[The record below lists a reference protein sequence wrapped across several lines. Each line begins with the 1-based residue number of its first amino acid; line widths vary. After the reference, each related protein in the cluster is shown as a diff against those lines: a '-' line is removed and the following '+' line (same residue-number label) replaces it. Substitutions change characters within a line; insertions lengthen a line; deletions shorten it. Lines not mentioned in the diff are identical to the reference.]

1 MARVTF
7 EEATE
12 MQNAINP
19 NYVESFVL
27 KNDGDEALVR
37 FMHDDVSSFDI
48 VTTHSVTING
58 KFRSVNC
65 LRNPKEPMENCP
77 LCASGANTQNVMFI
91 HLIEYRMDD
100 KNNIVPV
107 PKVWARGLSYATRI
121 KSLINEYGPLS
132 QCLFKI
138 HRNGAAGSRE
148 TSYDIL
154 FAPDRIYPSQNY
166 PIPEGAF
173 ENYSATGT
181 IVLDKSFEDLS
192 VFVNTGRMPEAVQ
205 ESAPSYGAPNR
216 VPQTTQFVPSGASV
230 GYPQAYTPQPQ
241 INQATVPQQF
251 SAPNLQS
258 QYTVSSQPGATV
270 TTLGSPVESAQ
281 TFVNQYPPQ
290 APRTPYPMQDNG
302 TAIPRP
308 VRN

>member
-1 MARVTF
+1 MAKVTF

-12 MQNAINP
+12 MQNANNS
-19 NYVESFVL
+19 NYVASFAL

-48 VTTHSVTING
+48 VTTHNVTING

-65 LRNPKEPMENCP
+65 LRGPRDPMENCP
-77 LCASGANTQNVMFI
+77 LCASGANTQNIMFI
-91 HLIEYRMDD
+91 HLIEYQTDERGQ
-100 KNNIVPV
+100 IVPV
-107 PKVWARGLSYATRI
+107 PKVWSRGLSYATRI

-138 HRNGAAGSRE
+138 HRNGAAGSRD

-154 FAPDRIYPSQNY
+154 FAPDRIYPSQKY

-173 ENYSATGT
+173 ADYNATGT

-192 VFVNTGRMPEAVQ
+192 IFVNTGRMPEAVQ
-205 ESAPSYGAPNR
+205 ENNTPAHGAQNY
-216 VPQTTQFVPSGASV
+216 VPQTTQFVPSGNSV
-230 GYPQAYTPQPQ
+230 GGPQAYAQQPPVAQTQVGTIPQYANPIPQQPQ
-241 INQATVPQQF
+241 QN
-251 SAPNLQS
+251 
-258 QYTVSSQPGATV
+258 
-270 TTLGSPVESAQ
+270 
-281 TFVNQYPPQ
+281 FVNQYPPV
-290 APRTPYPMQDNG
+290 APRAQYPAADVSN
-302 TAIPRP
+302 TAVPRP

>member
-1 MARVTF
+1 MAKVTF

-12 MQNAINP
+12 MQHANNS
-19 NYVESFVL
+19 NYVASFAL

-48 VTTHSVTING
+48 VTTHNVTING

-65 LRNPKEPMENCP
+65 LRGPRDPMENCP

-91 HLIEYRMDD
+91 HLIEYQTDERGQ
-100 KNNIVPV
+100 IVPV
-107 PKVWARGLSYATRI
+107 PKVWSRGLSYATRI

-138 HRNGAAGSRE
+138 HRNGAAGSRD

-173 ENYSATGT
+173 KDYSATGT
-181 IVLDKSFEDLS
+181 IVLDKSFEDLT
-192 VFVNTGRMPEAVQ
+192 VFVNTGRMPEATQ
-205 ESAPSYGAPNR
+205 ESTPAYGAQQNY
-216 VPQTTQFVPSGASV
+216 VPQTTQFVPTGASV
-230 GYPQAYTPQPQ
+230 GAPQAY
-241 INQATVPQQF
+241 VPQVT
-251 SAPNLQS
+251 APNPQ
-258 QYTVSSQPGATV
+258 QQV
-270 TTLGSPVESAQ
+270 TAYNAPQQ
-281 TFVNQYPPQ
+281 TFINQYPPA
-290 APRTPYPMQDNG
+290 APAGNPVV
-302 TAIPRP
+302 ARP

>member
-12 MQNAINP
+12 MQNANNS
-19 NYVESFVL
+19 NYVASFAL

-48 VTTHSVTING
+48 VTTHNVTING

-65 LRNPKEPMENCP
+65 LRNPKDPMENCP
-77 LCASGANTQNVMFI
+77 LCATGANTQNVMFI
-91 HLIEYRMDD
+91 HLIEYQTDD
-100 KNNIVPV
+100 RGAIVPV

-138 HRNGAAGSRE
+138 HRNGAAGSRD

-166 PIPEGAF
+166 PIPEGMF
-173 ENYSATGT
+173 DDYSATGT
-181 IVLDKSFEDLS
+181 IVLDKSFEDLTT
-192 VFVNTGRMPEAVQ
+192 FVNTGRMPEATQ
-205 ESAPSYGAPNR
+205 ENTSSYNAQNN
-216 VPQTTQFVPSGASV
+216 VPQTTQFVPSGNSV
-230 GYPQAYTPQPQ
+230 GYPQSYAQQPPA
-241 INQATVPQQF
+241 NVTAVPQYN
-251 SAPNLQS
+251 STPVTA
-258 QYTVSSQPGATV
+258 QP
-270 TTLGSPVESAQ
+270 Q
-281 TFVNQYPPQ
+281 TFVNQYPPT
-290 APRTPYPMQDNG
+290 APRTPYPMQEGSNPVV
-302 TAIPRP
+302 ARP

>member
-12 MQNAINP
+12 MQNANNS
-19 NYVESFVL
+19 NYVASFAL

-48 VTTHSVTING
+48 VTTHNITING

-65 LRNPKEPMENCP
+65 LRNPRDPMENCP
-77 LCASGANTQNVMFI
+77 LCATGANTQNVMFI
-91 HLIEYRMDD
+91 HLIEYQTDD
-100 KNNIVPV
+100 RGTIIPV

-138 HRNGAAGSRE
+138 HRNGAAGSRD

-154 FAPDRIYPSQNY
+154 FAPDRIYPSNIY
-166 PIPEGAF
+166 PIPEGVF
-173 ENYSATGT
+173 DDYSATGT
-181 IVLDKSFEDLS
+181 IVLDKSFEDLTT
-192 VFVNTGRMPEAVQ
+192 FVNTGRMPEATQ
-205 ESAPSYGAPNR
+205 ENTSSYSAQNN
-216 VPQTTQFVPSGASV
+216 VPQTTQFVPSGNSV
-230 GYPQAYTPQPQ
+230 GYPQSYAQQPVENPAHYNIPQAPV
-241 INQATVPQQF
+241 VPQ
-251 SAPNLQS
+251 APQ
-258 QYTVSSQPGATV
+258 
-270 TTLGSPVESAQ
+270 Q
-281 TFVNQYPPQ
+281 TFVNQYPPT
-290 APRTPYPMQDNG
+290 APRTPYPMQEGNSPVV
-302 TAIPRP
+302 ARP

>member
-19 NYVESFVL
+19 NYVESFAL

-48 VTTHSVTING
+48 VTTHNVTING

-65 LRNPKEPMENCP
+65 LRNPRDPMENCP
-77 LCASGANTQNVMFI
+77 LCATGANTQNVMFI
-91 HLIEYRMDD
+91 HLIEYRVGE
-100 KNNIVPV
+100 NGTIVPV

-138 HRNGAAGSRE
+138 HRNGAAGSRD

-173 ENYSATGT
+173 KDYSATGT
-181 IVLDKSFEDLS
+181 IVLDKSFEDLT
-192 VFVNTGRMPEAVQ
+192 VFVNTGRMPEATQ
-205 ESAPSYGAPNR
+205 ETTPAYGAQQNY
-216 VPQTTQFVPSGASV
+216 VPQTTQFVPTGASV
-230 GYPQAYTPQPQ
+230 GAPQAYAPQVTAP
-241 INQATVPQQF
+241 NPQQQVTAYN
-251 SAPNLQS
+251 APQ
-258 QYTVSSQPGATV
+258 
-270 TTLGSPVESAQ
+270 Q
-281 TFVNQYPPQ
+281 TFINQYPPA
-290 APRTPYPMQDNG
+290 APTGNPVV
-302 TAIPRP
+302 ARP